1 MAKTV
6 EEILKETGLTDDQIK
21 AIDAK
26 AIAGLNAYGATA
38 SDSLAKAE
46 LALRAQRE
54 EYDQRIAPAL
64 ANWADHDTTLSTKV
78 AAYETFI
85 NKMRDSGYLPQEIL
99 TSMPTF
105 GPAAAVAPAVR
116 GSDGRFVAGNN
127 PVPGSPGP
135 AVAFSKI
142 QSHLQNELAGAF
154 SFAADTQW
162 KYRSLFGKE
171 MPDSPTQIIGEAA
184 AQHMSPAD
192 YAAKKYEFAARE
204 TAIKAEEQK
213 KHDDSIRKEVA
224 DAKDR
229 EWGEKISSNPNV
241 RLPQESAFA
250 QISKARAEG
259 KRADPLKLTAEER
272 KSNTH
277 ANIQKEFGERSSMV
291 Q

>member
-85 NKMRDSGYLPQEIL
+85 NKMRDSGYVPQEIL
-99 TSMPTF
+99 ASMPTF
-105 GPAAAVAPAVR
+105 GPAAAPPAAR

-135 AVAFSKI
+135 VDTRKI
-142 QSHLQNELAGAF
+142 QSDLQNELARAF
-154 SFAADTQW
+154 TFAADTQW

-171 MPDSPTQIIGEAA
+171 MPDSPTQIIREAA
-184 AQHMSPAD
+184 AQRMTPAD

-204 TAIKAEEQK
+204 TAIKTEEQK
-213 KHDDSIRKEVA
+213 KHDDAIRKEVA